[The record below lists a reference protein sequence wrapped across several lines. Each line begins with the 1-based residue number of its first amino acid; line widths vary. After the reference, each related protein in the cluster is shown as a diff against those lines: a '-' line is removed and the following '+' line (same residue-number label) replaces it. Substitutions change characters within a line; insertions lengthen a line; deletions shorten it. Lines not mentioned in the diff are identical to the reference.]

1 MIIVGGMI
9 GIGKTTLAK
18 ILSEDLKGSLYQEDI
33 INNPI
38 ISLFYTATE
47 EEIEKNRYPFLSQLY
62 FLDSKYIS
70 LKEALKTKGSIVDR
84 SIYEDW
90 YFAKK
95 NMELGRIN
103 NIEMDL
109 YETLLHSRLKDINEK
124 INHQKVLMVH
134 LEASFETII
143 DRILKRGRSF
153 ETSTTLIDYYRFLWD
168 GYDEWL
174 KQHYTADRIL
184 TINMDKF
191 DIVENIDDRIT
202 VLNIIKSKLED

>member
-33 INNPI
+33 ANNPI
-38 ISLFYTATE
+38 ISLVYTATE